1 MATAGA
7 IAGGGGGG
15 SGLAAGAAF
24 KALGGGKQEDQGSG
38 QGIPRFSFES
48 KNFAVVLFL
57 LQLLHMENGNWL

>member
-48 KNFAVVLFL
+48 KNFAVL
-57 LQLLHMENGNWL
+57 